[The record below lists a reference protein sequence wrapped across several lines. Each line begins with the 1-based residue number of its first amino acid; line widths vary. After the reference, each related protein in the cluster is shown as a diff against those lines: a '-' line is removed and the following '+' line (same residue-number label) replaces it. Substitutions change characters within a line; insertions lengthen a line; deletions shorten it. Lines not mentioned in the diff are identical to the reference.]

1 MLMLRF
7 AGERLFQPQ
16 HHAIQKAQL
25 SRKPGQAI
33 RKHQSPDKQEQRAA
47 RYFDGV
53 KVLSEALV
61 KTKEAA
67 QPQCRQDKRDGQSGG
82 INGEKKNSAGDRVA
96 GGGNGQNGGENR
108 PDAGSPAK
116 SKSKAHQEPA
126 PGAGLAAEIP
136 EMNVAVQPAGQHRA
150 QKKNHRDS
158 QNLNRSET
166 SAGESRPR
174 KQQPG
179 SRRKNRSHNQPG
191 ANRNLREEADQ
202 VQPEQYDQRSRNWRQ
217 QVAVAH
223 QKLAYRAGRCAKGNE
238 HHRKAADKR

>member
-16 HHAIQKAQL
+16 HHAIQKAKL

-33 RKHQSPDKQEQRAA
+33 RKHQSPDKQEQHAA

-61 KTKEAA
+61 KAQEAA
-67 QPQCRQDKRDGQSGG
+67 QPQCRQKKRDRQSRG
-82 INGEKKNSAGDRVA
+82 INGEKKNTA
-96 GGGNGQNGGENR
+96 GNGVAASGKNEHSSENR
-108 PDAGSPAK
+108 ADAGSPAK
-116 SKSKAHQEPA
+116 SKSKAHQKPA

-158 QNLNRSET
+158 QNLHRSET
-166 SAGESRPR
+166 SAGESRTR

-179 SRRKNRSHNQPG
+179 SCSKDRSHNQPA
-191 ANRNLREEADQ
+191 ANRNLREEA
-202 VQPEQYDQRSRNWRQ
+202 
-217 QVAVAH
+217 H
-223 QKLAYRAGRCAKGNE
+223 
-238 HHRKAADKR
+238 